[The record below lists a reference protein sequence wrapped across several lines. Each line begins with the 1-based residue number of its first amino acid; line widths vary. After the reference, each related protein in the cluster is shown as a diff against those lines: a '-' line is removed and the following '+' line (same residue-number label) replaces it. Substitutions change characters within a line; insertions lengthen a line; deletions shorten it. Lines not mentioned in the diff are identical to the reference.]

1 MLNTASKF
9 RIIHFLILG
18 FSACALANSSSLL
31 LHHQEL
37 IILEYQ
43 LLLSLTVGAYLLAYL
58 TPMLNLETFNWKLI
72 NKSRKPILLCII
84 LFVSSLWSIILFSY
98 TSKFITAKYIFIL
111 FSVIFITV
119 FYFLRIRT
127 SKRIYFGLR
136 EIPILKN
143 ILLASIWTV
152 ATTYIPLIGTS
163 LNSDAISLVAVRFSY
178 IFVLC
183 LMSDNRDI
191 EYDKAKG
198 ITTIS
203 LILGMK
209 KTNYLIISILIG
221 ILVYIILQPSTTTIW
236 TPESKLALFISV
248 LITTTTLFL
257 LKKNTKV
264 KKATLMIDSNLLIHG
279 LLLPLIGY
287 L

>member
-9 RIIHFLILG
+9 RIIHFLLLG
-18 FSACALANSSSLL
+18 FSACILANSSSLL
-31 LHHQEL
+31 LHHRGL
-37 IILEYQ
+37 IIIEYQ
-43 LLLSLTVGAYLLAYL
+43 LLFSLTVGAYLLAHL

-72 NKSRKPILLCII
+72 NKSRKTILICALLFISSIWPI
-84 LFVSSLWSIILFSY
+84 FLFSY
-98 TSKFITAKYIFIL
+98 TSKFITYKHVYIL
-111 FSVIFITV
+111 FLVILTTV

-127 SKRIYFGLR
+127 SKKLYYGLR

-152 ATTYIPLIGTS
+152 ATTYVPLIGTS
-163 LNSDAISLVAVRFSY
+163 INSDTISLVVVRFSY

-191 EYDKAKG
+191 DYDRAKG

-203 LILGMK
+203 LILGLK
-209 KTNYLIISILIG
+209 RTNYLIIAILIG
-221 ILVYIILQPSTTTIW
+221 ILVYIFLQPSTTTIW
-236 TPESKLALFISV
+236 TPESKLALLASILLTV
-248 LITTTTLFL
+248 TTIFL
-257 LKKNTKV
+257 LKKNTKI
-264 KKATLMIDSNLLIHG
+264 KKATLIIDSNLLIHG
-279 LLLPLIGY
+279 LLLTLINY